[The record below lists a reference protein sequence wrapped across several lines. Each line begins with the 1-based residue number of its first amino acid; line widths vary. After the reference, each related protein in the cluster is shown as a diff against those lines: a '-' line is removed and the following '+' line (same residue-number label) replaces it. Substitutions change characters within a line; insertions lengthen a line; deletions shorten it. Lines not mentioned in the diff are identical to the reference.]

1 MMYKVVVKQE
11 NTFFISEKVEGD
23 NEAAI
28 KEIAE
33 EMFRDL
39 SPTIEIKKCMP
50 CELGE
55 DCPFDTSVSCS
66 ECERRLAE

>member
-1 MMYKVVVKQE
+1 MYKVVVKQE

-23 NEAAI
+23 DVAAI

-33 EMFRDL
+33 EMLRDL
-39 SPTIEIKKCMP
+39 QHDIEIKKCAP

-55 DCPFDTSVSCS
+55 DCPFDYFRSCF
-66 ECERRLAE
+66 